1 MAHGLLLRMS
11 GVAHV
16 VSMDDRKLLM
26 TLMGTGPTARQRLE
40 SSSGGSGQSFSDT
53 DLMVTCPF
61 SRVSPMESL
70 RSRGKKDPGPVWE
83 EPVLVSEKHRA
94 ANP

>member
-1 MAHGLLLRMS
+1 
-11 GVAHV
+11 
-16 VSMDDRKLLM
+16 M
-26 TLMGTGPTARQRLE
+26 TLMDAGLTVQQHLE

-61 SRVSPMESL
+61 SRVSPVESL

-83 EPVLVSEKHRA
+83 EPVLVGEKHSA